1 MAKLS
6 VGIGEIQTSTAPD
19 DVIMALGLGSC
30 VGIVFFDGRTGTVG
44 VAHCMLPAC
53 RTEREDD
60 KPGRYVDRAVDE
72 LLSRMGVCDIFAGRL
87 VAAVAGGASMFQF
100 TGPSTLD
107 IGRQNIEAAERLL
120 RGRSIPTAARDVG
133 GCSGR
138 SLIVH
143 VTDGRVVV
151 RTEGN
156 ERELT
161 VLAEASRRRQTRA
174 SLKVA

>member
-30 VGIVFFDGRTGTVG
+30 VGIVFFDALTGTVG
-44 VAHCMLPAC
+44 VAHSMLPVC
-53 RTEREDD
+53 KTERDDD
-60 KPGRYVDRAVDE
+60 KPCRYVDRAVDQ
-72 LLSRMGVCDIFAGRL
+72 LLLRMGVPACFTSRL
-87 VAAVAGGASMFQF
+87 VAAVVGGASMFQF

-107 IGRQNIEAAERLL
+107 IGRQNIATAERLL
-120 RGRSIPTAARDVG
+120 RSHSIATAASEVG
-133 GCSGR
+133 GSSGR

-143 VTDGRVVV
+143 VADGRVVV

-156 ERELT
+156 ERDLI
-161 VLAEASRRRQTRA
+161 VLAGAARRRQLRA
-174 SLKVA
+174 ALKVA